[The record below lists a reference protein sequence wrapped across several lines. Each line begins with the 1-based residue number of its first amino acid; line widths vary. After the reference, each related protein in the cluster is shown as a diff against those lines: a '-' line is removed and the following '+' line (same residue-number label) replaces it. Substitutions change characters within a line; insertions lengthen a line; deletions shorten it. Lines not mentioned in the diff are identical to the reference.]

1 MRQPLFLNIVS
12 NSLLL
17 ILELGI
23 LTGKLDGHAF
33 EPRQIT
39 FSSTGRYCLTASTR
53 EAVVWDLVSN
63 TQICS
68 LSLYRN
74 VVVSQVLYSVCVKCG
89 EVWEV
94 FPKTKVRSRYHKLH
108 LLHTDIKGL

>member
-1 MRQPLFLNIVS
+1 MRQHLFLNSVS

-33 EPRQIT
+33 PPRQIT

-53 EAVVWDLVSN
+53 EAMVWDLVSN
-63 TQICS
+63 TQIHR

-74 VVVSQVLYSVCVKCG
+74 VVVSQVLYSACDNCD

-94 FPKTKVRSRYHKLH
+94 FPKTKVGSRYHMLH
-108 LLHTDIKGL
+108 LLHTGIKGL